1 MSDWLNKQSIGK
13 SFRLSLVFGLLLI
26 LVKYLVVAHI
36 PYYHFVFLLVSV
48 WFYCLRTKV
57 SLRYGCFN
65 GLNRVFG
72 KIMLK
77 ISKFTKNFKKPKKS
91 SLVKINGMFWLFWND
106 FGKIAHLVRSSL
118 NYILFDLIIVVST
131 LNRKLNSHSYF
142 WHFTKRWWTYRH

>member
-1 MSDWLNKQSIGK
+1 MRARWVEWISKQYTGK
-13 SFRLSLVFGLLLI
+13 SFRLSLVFQLLLI

-77 ISKFTKNFKKPKKS
+77 ISKFTKNFKKPKNLLWYRHGKS
-91 SLVKINGMFWLFWND
+91 KNDRVTSFDDCVTSFDDSVKSKND
-106 FGKIAHLVRSSL
+106 FTFSRDSVGI
-118 NYILFDLIIVVST
+118 
-131 LNRKLNSHSYF
+131 
-142 WHFTKRWWTYRH
+142 